1 MFLEDYKPLCSHY
14 QEGIKKISFRTTR
27 PKIKVENL
35 QLQIEHAHGNFDLFF
50 DKEGTLIQSERFDN
64 YKGKKTIY
72 GYNKKKFLITAL
84 VLNSPKPEVVYLSE
98 FTYDDKGRIEIESCK
113 SSDGLELNA
122 ITELIHYYTGNT
134 EKIVET
140 KCPEYDFENSIT
152 LIYDDQNLPIEEISI
167 NDDIK
172 LSYWRRN
179 TYDVNNF
186 LIRQVM
192 LDKCGNTTSIYEYKP
207 APEKGTYP
215 AFKRISSFSDFIV
228 EYLFTYNERG
238 HWINQVVLL
247 NGDPFTFHD
256 RTIEYY

>member
-27 PKIKVENL
+27 PKIEVENL
-35 QLQIEHAHGNFDLFF
+35 QLQIEHAYGNFDMLFNE
-50 DKEGTLIQSERFDN
+50 EGTLIQSERFD
-64 YKGKKTIY
+64 YLKSEKTIY
-72 GYNKKKFLITAL
+72 GYNKKKMLVTAM
-84 VLNSPKPEVVYLSE
+84 VLYSLKHEMIYLSE
-98 FTYDDKGRIEIESCK
+98 FSYDDIGRIEIESCQ
-113 SSDGLELNA
+113 SFTRFGLNGV
-122 ITELIHYYTGNT
+122 TELIHYYSGNT

-140 KCPEYDFENSIT
+140 KCPEYDFENSVT
-152 LIYDDQNLPIEEISI
+152 LIYDDQNRPIEERSI

-172 LSYWRRN
+172 LCYWRRN
-179 TYDVNNF
+179 TYDQNNF
-186 LIRQVM
+186 RIRQVM
-192 LDKCGNTTSIYEYKP
+192 LDNCGNTTSIYEYKP
-207 APEKGTYP
+207 APENGTYP

-256 RTIEYY
+256 RIIEYY